1 MIMSQPKGNCEPMQ
15 GIKLSALFCVRTSV
29 VPRSC
34 WSDRIFFGSDGLDNA
49 LFSHDEFEC
58 CATLAPSPRH
68 DKFAAAVHGVPKD
81 KKLSRSDLG
90 KATLLAQE
98 IWNRSRENT
107 ALTLLLL
114 LSLLEGGTLWGPHFC
129 SALWGP
135 TGSTDLGLIAHFSM
149 RDLAHDPFTSNPWNE
164 PAMNNHPNVDKLPY
178 PKLAWNL

>member
-1 MIMSQPKGNCEPMQ
+1 MTMSQPKGNCEPMQ
-15 GIKLSALFCVRTSV
+15 GIKLSALFYVRTSV

-34 WSDRIFFGSDGLDNA
+34 WSDRMFFGSDGLDNT

-68 DKFAAAVHGVPKD
+68 DKFAAAVHDVPKD

-90 KATLLAQE
+90 KATLLAHE
-98 IWNRSRENT
+98 RWNRSRENT
-107 ALTLLLL
+107 ALTLLL

-135 TGSTDLGLIAHFSM
+135 HRIYGFRVYSSFFNR

-164 PAMNNHPNVDKLPY
+164 PAMNKHPNVDKLPY
-178 PKLAWNL
+178 PKLALNP